1 LGESEKKMK
10 KLKSMFITLTPEKRL
25 YKLDKPVIA
34 ITGGIATGKSSVT
47 EILTSQGFK
56 IIDADKLVKGIYQT
70 QDSVDYVKDNIPGA
84 YSDGGINFKTLRELF
99 FKSPEI
105 KKKIEDFIYPNL
117 KEAFLKEALSMPHQ
131 DFYLYDVPLLFERGI
146 DSKVDLIIVVYA
158 PRETQ
163 IQRVIERDH
172 CSPELA
178 KKILDEQMDI
188 EEKRTKANF
197 IIKNQGSKK
206 ELAVEVDKLLLE
218 LMN

>member
-1 LGESEKKMK
+1 MN
-10 KLKSMFITLTPEKRL
+10 KLKSMFVKLTPEKRL
-25 YKLDKPVIA
+25 YQLDKPVIA

-47 EILTSQGFK
+47 EILRSKGFK

-70 QDSVDYVKDNIPGA
+70 LEAVDFVKRNIPEA
-84 YSDGGINFKTLRELF
+84 YSDEGINFKTLRELF

-117 KEAFLKEALSMPHQ
+117 KEAFLKEALSLPQQ
-131 DFYLYDVPLLFERGI
+131 DFYIYDVPLLFERGI
-146 DSKVDLIIVVYA
+146 DSKVDLVVVVYA

-163 IQRVIERDH
+163 IQRVIERDQ
-172 CSPELA
+172 CSMELA

-188 EEKRTKANF
+188 EVKRSKANF

-206 ELAVEVDKLLLE
+206 ELAVEVDQLLLE